1 MTSEASGNESV
12 WSSFSSCVFTS
23 CVTEPNN
30 GRLLF
35 TRNIQFLTVFRAFV
49 SRFKLHSAVV
59 NVEISTN
66 VAWEVRRV
74 ISTSAKASARPAGP
88 SRAWNAVK
96 SHLTRA
102 LREGE
107 RVRGSGGWEGEGSG
121 GSGGSFERIR
131 GRGKTRLRDRA
142 PLLQRQQ
149 DVSRSPL
156 THDLSDVTT
165 HCPRPSAAAYC
176 TLREVCTAHCC
187 CGTNTDAS
195 PTTGSFS

>member
-1 MTSEASGNESV
+1 MNQ
-12 WSSFSSCVFTS
+12 WSSFSSSVFTS

-30 GRLLF
+30 DRLLS
-35 TRNIQFLTVFRAFV
+35 TRNIQLLAVFRALIC
-49 SRFKLHSAVV
+49 RFKPHTAAV
-59 NVEISTN
+59 NAEISTN
-66 VAWEVRRV
+66 VAWEARRV

-156 THDLSDVTT
+156 THDLSDVTA

-176 TLREVCTAHCC
+176 AKYVLHTAAVTRRLLLDHFPCEIR
-187 CGTNTDAS
+187 N
-195 PTTGSFS
+195 SFALK